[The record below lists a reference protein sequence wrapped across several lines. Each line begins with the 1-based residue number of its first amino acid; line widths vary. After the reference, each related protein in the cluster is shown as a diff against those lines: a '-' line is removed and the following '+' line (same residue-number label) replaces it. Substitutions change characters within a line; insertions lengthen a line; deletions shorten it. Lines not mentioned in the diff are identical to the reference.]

1 MKILQIVPYFYPA
14 WSYGGPAKLAYDTSI
29 FFSEQGHQVTLYTSD
44 AYDKESR
51 MPKSLHINKKNLKVH
66 YFKNFNNFL
75 TYNYNIFFTPG
86 LFLRAI
92 FEVKKFD
99 IIHIHDFY
107 TLQNFWVGILARI
120 YGIPYIVSVHG
131 CLEDKRM
138 MQRSLFKKIFYNLY
152 GLKLLKYASRVI
164 ATSKNEVE
172 AYKLHGI
179 QKDKIILLGHGID
192 MLEFETK
199 KTKSQCKEH
208 FNLEKNQLVVT
219 FLGRIHKIKGL
230 NLLVEAISQIR
241 NKLVTFVIAGSDD
254 GYLSEL
260 EFLIKKFKISNRI
273 KLLPACF
280 GKEKSML
287 FKASDIFVYPSYSE
301 GFSLGILEAAAS
313 GLPLLI
319 TTGCHFPLVAKAR
332 AGIIVE
338 PSYDVLKN
346 GLNKLLDSANLR
358 KEYGENAKRL
368 VKEKYSMSYIGN
380 TLLGIYEKLI

>member
-1 MKILQIVPYFYPA
+1 
-14 WSYGGPAKLAYDTSI
+14 
-29 FFSEQGHQVTLYTSD
+29 
-44 AYDKESR
+44 
-51 MPKSLHINKKNLKVH
+51 
-66 YFKNFNNFL
+66 
-75 TYNYNIFFTPG
+75 
-86 LFLRAI
+86 
-92 FEVKKFD
+92 
-99 IIHIHDFY
+99 
-107 TLQNFWVGILARI
+107 
-120 YGIPYIVSVHG
+120 
-131 CLEDKRM
+131 M